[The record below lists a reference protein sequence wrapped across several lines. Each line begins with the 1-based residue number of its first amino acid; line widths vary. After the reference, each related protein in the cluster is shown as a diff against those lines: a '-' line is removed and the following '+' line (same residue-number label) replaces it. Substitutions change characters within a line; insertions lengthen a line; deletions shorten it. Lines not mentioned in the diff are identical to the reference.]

1 MTLLMALI
9 YFLAGIV
16 CIQRPA
22 QLLTWLG
29 TALQRTTK
37 AEAPAWLK
45 GRAAPFIV
53 RLVGFL
59 ALLNAVM
66 LFYTTFY
73 RQ

>member
-9 YFLAGIV
+9 YFLAGII
-16 CIQRPA
+16 CIQRSA

-29 TALQRTTK
+29 NAMQRTTK
-37 AEAPAWLK
+37 TEPPAWLK
-45 GRAAPFIV
+45 GRAVLYIV
-53 RLVGFL
+53 RLIGFL
-59 ALLNAVM
+59 ALLNAVT